1 MEDGDQLKQKY
12 QVGGDRAHA
21 EKRKK
26 IIMNIFRE
34 IDKTIAAMKQEQVT
48 VHKEHLKS
56 KSKLLEIKNMG
67 EV

>member
-26 IIMNIFRE
+26 NYHEYIQR
-34 IDKTIAAMKQEQVT
+34 DKTIAAMKQEQVT
-48 VHKEHLKS
+48 VNKEHLKS

>member
-1 MEDGDQLKQKY
+1 
-12 QVGGDRAHA
+12 
-21 EKRKK
+21 
-26 IIMNIFRE
+26 MNIFRE

-48 VHKEHLKS
+48 VNKEHLKS